1 MSGADGKCSRRALA
15 VRDANPEI
23 PIIPPEPVV
32 PKPVVPVAPKPIAP
46 GAPEAPGHMPE
57 INPNPPKPQ
66 EPAPQPPKPQEPAPQ
81 PPKPQPAPQPKP
93 GEPAPVCKRSPG
105 GDCSDVKVTP
115 FQDKYIDGIRGK
127 GADSQAA
134 LEKAQKADPL
144 KDVERDPVSKNYQ
157 GQGKDDEAPY
167 IYDGEAKDFWLN
179 KQFPEIE
186 YSENVD
192 WRTSTIRNQGVD
204 ISGHT
209 DNVILSTYE
218 RPQVGTMI
226 IADSKNAEKDA
237 LKGKPEQ
244 LRWSDMVMNNWVK
257 ASKDEG
263 NENPDKLK
271 YMIRNNIQDGDSAQ
285 QTQTAINA
293 AILRTKGDG
302 TAMQTFRSDP
312 KKAGD
317 DELAAYQLIAG
328 TAHGD
333 RVLKMLADYP
343 KTMKNVRIESF
354 SVFTPKTQP
363 GPGEYAIVIKFYKV
377 DG

>member
-1 MSGADGKCSRRALA
+1 MSGADGKCPRRALA
-15 VRDANPEI
+15 VRDANPGI
-23 PIIPPEPVV
+23 PIIPPKPVV
-32 PKPVVPVAPKPIAP
+32 PKPVVPVAPKPITP
-46 GAPEAPGHMPE
+46 GAPGAPGHMPE

-66 EPAPQPPKPQEPAPQ
+66 EPVPQPPKPQE
-81 PPKPQPAPQPKP
+81 PAPQPKP

-105 GDCSDVKVTP
+105 DDCSDVKVTP
-115 FQDKYIDGIRGK
+115 FQDQYVDGIRGK

-134 LEKAQKADPL
+134 LEKAQKADPP

-157 GQGKDDEAPY
+157 GQGEHTDIPY
-167 IYDGEAKDFWLN
+167 LYDGKTEDFWLN
-179 KQFPEIE
+179 KQFPEIK
-186 YSENVD
+186 YSDEVD

-204 ISGHT
+204 ASGNT
-209 DNVILSTYE
+209 DNVILLTYE
-218 RPQVGTMI
+218 RPDVGTMV

-244 LRWSDMVMNNWVK
+244 LRWSDMVMNNWVE
-257 ASKDEG
+257 ASKIPG
-263 NENPDKLK
+263 KNPDELK

-285 QTQTAINA
+285 QTQIAINA
-293 AILRTKGDG
+293 AILRIKGDG

-312 KKAGD
+312 KKASD

-363 GPGEYAIVIKFYKV
+363 GPGEYAIIIKFFKV

>member
-1 MSGADGKCSRRALA
+1 MSGADGKCSKRALA

-32 PKPVVPVAPKPIAP
+32 PKPVVPVAPKPITP

-81 PPKPQPAPQPKP
+81 PPKPQEPAPQPKP
-93 GEPAPVCKRSPG
+93 EEPAPVCKRSPG

-115 FQDKYIDGIRGK
+115 FQNKYIDGIRVK
-127 GADSQAA
+127 GADSQVA

-157 GQGKDDEAPY
+157 GQGKDNEAPY
-167 IYDGEAKDFWLN
+167 LYDGEQKDFWLN

-209 DNVILSTYE
+209 DNVILLTYE

-226 IADSKNAEKDA
+226 IADSKNAEKGS
-237 LKGKPEQ
+237 LN
-244 LRWSDMVMNNWVK
+244 S
-257 ASKDEG
+257 
-263 NENPDKLK
+263 
-271 YMIRNNIQDGDSAQ
+271 
-285 QTQTAINA
+285 
-293 AILRTKGDG
+293 
-302 TAMQTFRSDP
+302 
-312 KKAGD
+312 
-317 DELAAYQLIAG
+317 
-328 TAHGD
+328 
-333 RVLKMLADYP
+333 
-343 KTMKNVRIESF
+343 
-354 SVFTPKTQP
+354 
-363 GPGEYAIVIKFYKV
+363 
-377 DG
+377 